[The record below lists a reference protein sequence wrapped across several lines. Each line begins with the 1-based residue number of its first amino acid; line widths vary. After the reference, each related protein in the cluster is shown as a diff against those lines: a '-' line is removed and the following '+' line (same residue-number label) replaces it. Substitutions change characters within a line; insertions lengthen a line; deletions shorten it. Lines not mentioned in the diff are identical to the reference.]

1 MSSPPD
7 EFPIRDAVLE
17 RPLPSAPDVE
27 KAILGAILMDNNLI
41 AEAIEGLVPSDFYV
55 PSHRRIF
62 IAMIGLFETSF
73 PIIEIDTIVIAEE
86 LRRDNSLD
94 ASGGVL
100 FLTNLSYGLPHVTS
114 LSQYIKIV
122 KKKSILRQGLKIANK
137 FTAEALEDE
146 GDPEVVVENVTK
158 AFFDL
163 SITQT
168 KKGFTH
174 LATIIHRNIQRA
186 YEIQNSGKTVV
197 GLSTGFS
204 DLDAKTLGLQR
215 KDYVVIAA
223 RPSMGKAQPL
233 DSKILLANG
242 DWIPMA
248 QVRLGEFL
256 ASPDGG
262 FSMVTGIFPQGER
275 DIYRITFSDGRSTE
289 IDYEHL
295 WSFHKSFP
303 KPANAWKESHLLSTA
318 QVLDL
323 VKKND
328 KYRNALWV
336 DPANPDFTKVPLPLD
351 PWLLG
356 ILIGDGNLSGGGTPG
371 LASKD
376 DEILCRVRKAVAL
389 LGMQLKH
396 VDRCNYR
403 LVKAKRS
410 SNTNPVTKVLRD
422 LHLWNTKT
430 KFIPDRYL
438 KADYSSRLELLRGL
452 LDSDGWAEKSGSVGF
467 SSTSYTLC
475 KDVIYLARS
484 LGCLAKIAKTRV
496 SSGYKMKSG
505 AHKECKPSWCV
516 YIGDQKAERLFWLK
530 RKSARAKRKSS
541 RRPRLTIK
549 SIEYSRRD
557 QAQCIQVSHPDGLYI
572 TDDFVVT
579 HNTALAVDLSLHAAL
594 QSNAHVAFFS
604 LEMGEDPIGD
614 RFLCAHS
621 RVDSQKFR
629 GGYLSSDDWAR
640 IENSENA
647 LSTAKIFIED
657 SPDTTVVK
665 MKAKASKLIVEH
677 GPLDLLVL
685 DGIWLMA
692 GSAGS
697 KRSENRQ
704 QEVTTISRELKLLA
718 KDMNVPLVALHQLN
732 RGPENRTDH
741 RPILSDLRESG
752 SIEQDAD
759 MVWFLYREDMYRPKT
774 EAGEKS
780 NICEVI
786 IAKHRNGPTGT
797 VALRF
802 DEPTGRFDPLYHDQ
816 HHS

>member
-262 FSMVTGIFPQGER
+262 FSMARRQTTSR
-275 DIYRITFSDGRSTE
+275 CC
-289 IDYEHL
+289 L
-295 WSFHKSFP
+295 
-303 KPANAWKESHLLSTA
+303 
-318 QVLDL
+318 
-323 VKKND
+323 
-328 KYRNALWV
+328 RN
-336 DPANPDFTKVPLPLD
+336 
-351 PWLLG
+351 
-356 ILIGDGNLSGGGTPG
+356 
-371 LASKD
+371 
-376 DEILCRVRKAVAL
+376 
-389 LGMQLKH
+389 
-396 VDRCNYR
+396 
-403 LVKAKRS
+403 
-410 SNTNPVTKVLRD
+410 
-422 LHLWNTKT
+422 
-430 KFIPDRYL
+430 
-438 KADYSSRLELLRGL
+438 
-452 LDSDGWAEKSGSVGF
+452 
-467 SSTSYTLC
+467 
-475 KDVIYLARS
+475 
-484 LGCLAKIAKTRV
+484 
-496 SSGYKMKSG
+496 
-505 AHKECKPSWCV
+505 
-516 YIGDQKAERLFWLK
+516 
-530 RKSARAKRKSS
+530 
-541 RRPRLTIK
+541 
-549 SIEYSRRD
+549 
-557 QAQCIQVSHPDGLYI
+557 
-572 TDDFVVT
+572 
-579 HNTALAVDLSLHAAL
+579 
-594 QSNAHVAFFS
+594 
-604 LEMGEDPIGD
+604 
-614 RFLCAHS
+614 
-621 RVDSQKFR
+621 
-629 GGYLSSDDWAR
+629 
-640 IENSENA
+640 
-647 LSTAKIFIED
+647 
-657 SPDTTVVK
+657 
-665 MKAKASKLIVEH
+665 
-677 GPLDLLVL
+677 
-685 DGIWLMA
+685 
-692 GSAGS
+692 
-697 KRSENRQ
+697 
-704 QEVTTISRELKLLA
+704 
-718 KDMNVPLVALHQLN
+718 
-732 RGPENRTDH
+732 
-741 RPILSDLRESG
+741 
-752 SIEQDAD
+752 
-759 MVWFLYREDMYRPKT
+759 
-774 EAGEKS
+774 
-780 NICEVI
+780 
-786 IAKHRNGPTGT
+786 
-797 VALRF
+797 
-802 DEPTGRFDPLYHDQ
+802 
-816 HHS
+816 